1 MADTDVVP
9 VSELSLAKDRIRIL
23 LLEGIHPSAV
33 ETYAAAGYRNVE
45 RLTTA
50 LDPQELEERVADVH
64 VLGIRSRTR
73 VTVEVLAAAPK
84 LFCVGCFC
92 IGTNQVDLEAAK
104 LAGIPVF
111 NAPYSNTRSV
121 AELVVGEIIMLFRG
135 VHQRSFRAHAGMW
148 AKSVEGSSEIR
159 GKALGI
165 VGYGHIGSQLSVL
178 AEAMGMQI
186 HYYDIVDKLSLGNAR
201 SCASLG
207 ELLAVADVVSLHVP
221 ATPETVN
228 MIGAG
233 EVRAMRPGSYL
244 VNASRGNVVDLEALA
259 DAVRGGHIAGAAI
272 DVYPTEPSSRDEPLE
287 TPLRGLDQVILTPHI
302 GGSTRE
308 AQESIGSEVADKLIR
323 YSDTG
328 ATLGAVNFVE
338 LSLPVQVDTT
348 RFLHVHRNVPG
359 VLAHIN
365 GVFSG
370 RGLNIAGQ
378 YLRTDGEIGYV
389 VVDVSGRVTD
399 SGAIRDELLAV
410 EGTLRVRFLY

>member
-1 MADTDVVP
+1 MA
-9 VSELSLAKDRIRIL
+9 ELSLPKDRIRIL
-23 LLEGIHPSAV
+23 LLEGVHTSALD
-33 ETYAAAGYRNVE
+33 TFAAAGYSNVE
-45 RLTTA
+45 RLKTA
-50 LDPQELEERVADVH
+50 LDRTELERRLADVH
-64 VLGIRSRTR
+64 ILGIRSRSR
-73 VTVEVLAAAPK
+73 VTADILAAAPR

-92 IGTNQVDLEAAK
+92 IGVNQVDLGAAK

-135 VHQRSFRAHAGMW
+135 IHAKSVRAHAGVW
-148 AKSVEGSSEIR
+148 AKSTAGSSEIR

-178 AEAMGMQI
+178 AEAMGMQV

-201 SCASLG
+201 PCGSLG
-207 ELLAVADVVSLHVP
+207 ELLAIADVVSLHVP
-221 ATPETVN
+221 ATPETAN
-228 MIGAG
+228 MIRDA
-233 EVRAMRPGSYL
+233 ELRAMRPGSYL

-259 DAVRGGHIAGAAI
+259 EAVRDGHIAGAAI
-272 DVYPTEPSSRDEPLE
+272 DVYPKEPSSPGDPLE

-308 AQESIGSEVADKLIR
+308 AQASIGSEVADKLIR

-338 LSLPVQVDTT
+338 VSLPTQVGTT
-348 RFLHVHRNVPG
+348 RFLHVHRDVPG
-359 VLAHIN
+359 VLSQIN
-365 GVFSG
+365 GVFSS

-389 VVDVSGRVTD
+389 VVDVSGRVAD
-399 SGAIRDELLAV
+399 GGAIRDELMAV